1 MIKKKE
7 RTLKVKVGLV
17 KGNPSFILGRISGI
31 IDVATH
37 RNPGEKTK
45 AIYGIKNMET
55 DEVVSCTFRCD
66 ATDEE
71 WEIVKNYVLA
81 NKLYRKIIE
90 IIKE

>member
-1 MIKKKE
+1 MIEKKE
-7 RTLKVKVGLV
+7 RRLKVKVGLE
-17 KGNPSFILGRISGI
+17 KGNPNFILGRISGI

-37 RNPGEKTK
+37 KNPGEKTK

-71 WEIVKNYVLA
+71 WEIVKNYVFA
-81 NKLYRKIIE
+81 NKLYRKIVE
-90 IIKE
+90 ITKE